1 MAVVTLLQEATRFAD
16 FYVPRFEIKVGSKK
30 LPEFILR
37 DVTQVT
43 YTDDVKKMD
52 TFELTVNNWDD
63 VAQEFKYVGA
73 ETLESLEEPAESSDK
88 KTENKKTENKKKPF
102 NPLHRLFEP
111 CRNKVEFS
119 MGYGDSLKVMMTGN
133 FTTLEPTF
141 PSSGASTLTV
151 RGLNFLHRL
160 RTKQRSQTFQGKKES
175 EIASSFKDLPD
186 PDNPGK
192 KLPVLVSKPP
202 PKEEENIPY
211 VAQNN
216 QYDIDFLYERAR
228 RAGYVLFIQ
237 EEEQQG
243 DKKIERGLYFGPSDS
258 IHPAIRK
265 DVLELKWGI
274 SLIDFKPTLTT
285 ANQIRSV
292 TVNGWN
298 VATKQ
303 PIVGKASIDDQK
315 LNLDIHKLL
324 EKCDAREERVVDEPM
339 FTQKHA
345 DQRAR
350 AILLERSKDL
360 VKAGGTCVGLPDLRA
375 GCRIQISNLGA
386 RFSGQY
392 FVTDTVHTINDS
404 GYITKFNA
412 RREDEG
418 KAKTQ

>member
-1 MAVVTLLQEATRFAD
+1 VAVVTLAQEATRFAD
-16 FYVPRFEIKVGSKK
+16 FYVPRFEIRVGGTN
-30 LPEFILR
+30 LPEFVLR
-37 DVTQVT
+37 DVIQVT

-63 VAQEFKYVGA
+63 GARKFKYVGS
-73 ETLESLEEPAESSDK
+73 ETLESLNEAPEPLDK
-88 KTENKKTENKKKPF
+88 KSNDKKQPF

-111 CRNKVEFS
+111 CRNKVEFF
-119 MGYGDSLKVMMTGN
+119 MGYGDSLKLIMTGN
-133 FTTLEPTF
+133 FTTMEPTF
-141 PSSGASTLTV
+141 PSGGASTLTV
-151 RGLNFLHRL
+151 RGLNLLHRL
-160 RTKQRSQTFQGKKES
+160 RTKQRSQAFQGKKES

-192 KLPVLVSKPP
+192 KLPVLVNPP
-202 PKEEENIPY
+202 PKPKEEDIPY

-237 EEEQQG
+237 EEGKQG
-243 DKKIERGLYFGPSDS
+243 DQKIERGLYFGPSDGRN
-258 IHPAIRK
+258 PAIRK
-265 DVLELKWGI
+265 EVLELKWGI

-285 ANQIRSV
+285 ANQIRTV
-292 TVNGWN
+292 TVNGWD
-298 VATKQ
+298 VRKKQ

-345 DQRAR
+345 DQRAL
-350 AILLERSKDL
+350 AILLGRTKDL

-375 GCRIQISNLGA
+375 GTRIQISDLGA

-418 KAKTQ
+418 KGNAQ

>member
-1 MAVVTLLQEATRFAD
+1 MAVVTLAQEATRFSD
-16 FYVPRFEIKVGSKK
+16 FYVPRFEIKVGGKN
-30 LPEFILR
+30 LPEFVLR
-37 DVTQVT
+37 DVTQIT

-73 ETLESLEEPAESSDK
+73 ETLESLDETPESLDK
-88 KTENKKTENKKKPF
+88 KSNDKKKPF

-119 MGYGDSLKVMMTGN
+119 MGYGDSLKLMMTGS

-141 PSSGASTLTV
+141 PSGGAPTLTV
-151 RGLNFLHRL
+151 RGLNLLHRL

-175 EIASSFKDLPD
+175 EIASSFKNLPD

-192 KLPVLVSKPP
+192 KLPVLVNPP
-202 PKEEENIPY
+202 PKPEEKIPY

-237 EEEQQG
+237 EEEKQG
-243 DKKIERGLYFGPSDS
+243 DKKIERGLYFGPSEGR
-258 IHPAIRK
+258 HPAIRK
-265 DVLELKWGI
+265 EVLELKWGI

-298 VATKQ
+298 VGKKQ

-339 FTQKHA
+339 FTQKQA
-345 DQRAR
+345 DQRAL
-350 AILLERSKDL
+350 AILLERTKDL

-375 GCRIQISNLGA
+375 GTRIQISDLGA

-418 KAKTQ
+418 KGNAL